1 MQCWNTVSPVTSIMP
16 FASHDGNGW
25 PRSVRALVLA
35 RAVNQ
40 LGAFAMSFLAVA
52 VVHVYG
58 ASLVAAGWV
67 VALFGLATVPSR
79 LVGGRL
85 ADRLGRRPTIVL
97 GLLGCSVAL
106 LVIAVSAGISGAAAG
121 AALLG
126 LAFEIYEPPSQAL
139 LAEMVAPE
147 RRPQAFGLLGA
158 ALAAAGVG
166 AGIIAALL
174 GGISLRLLFVAD
186 SATCVAAAV
195 LILLWVQEPPAAR
208 RAPSGGSPW
217 RDGRLLVMLG
227 IGTGFAFAWN
237 FSVTM
242 LPLTVAARGRSPA
255 DTGWLLAVA
264 ATVTIAGQ
272 RFLRGAA
279 ARPFLLM
286 AAGLVIVASGFAV
299 VAFADVIPLL
309 CVGAATVALGQV
321 FLLGPPYAV
330 VAGLADDGSR
340 ARYLAAYGTCWGIAQ
355 TLGPLAATRLLSI
368 GVPVAW
374 LTGTALC
381 VVLAA
386 LVPFAGRVL
395 ARLSSAPPAGPQHP
409 GLETAGAK

>member
-1 MQCWNTVSPVTSIMP
+1 MTAIMP
-16 FASHDGNGW
+16 FASHEGHGW
-25 PRSVRALVLA
+25 PRPVRALVVA

-52 VVHVYG
+52 LVHVYG
-58 ASLVAAGWV
+58 ASLITAGWV

-79 LVGGRL
+79 LAGGRM
-85 ADRLGRRPTIVL
+85 ADRFGRRPTIVL

-106 LVIAVSAGISGAAAG
+106 LVIAVSPGVSGAAAG

-166 AGIIAALL
+166 AGILAVLL
-174 GGISLRLLFVAD
+174 GGVSLRLLFVAD
-186 SATCVAAAV
+186 SVTCVAAAA
-195 LILLWVQEPPAAR
+195 LILLWVHEPSAAR
-208 RAPSGGSPW
+208 PTESGDNPW

-227 IGTGFAFAWN
+227 VGTGFAFAWN
-237 FSVTM
+237 LSVTA
-242 LPLTVAARGRSPA
+242 LPLTVAARGLGA
-255 DTGWLLAVA
+255 AETGWLLAVEA
-264 ATVTIAGQ
+264 AVAIAGQ

-279 ARPFLLM
+279 ARPFFMM
-286 AAGLVIVASGFAV
+286 ATGLAIVAAGFAV
-299 VAFADVIPLL
+299 VAFADVMPLL

-321 FLLGPPYAV
+321 FLLGPPYAI
-330 VAGLADDGSR
+330 VAGLADDLSR
-340 ARYLAAYGTCWGIAQ
+340 ARYMAAYGTCWGIAQ
-355 TLGPLAATRLLSI
+355 TFGPLAWTHLLSV

-374 LTGTALC
+374 LSGAALC
-381 VVLAA
+381 VLLAV
-386 LVPFAGRVL
+386 LVPFAGRAINL
-395 ARLSSAPPAGPQHP
+395 
-409 GLETAGAK
+409 AGAAQP

>member
-1 MQCWNTVSPVTSIMP
+1 MTAIMP
-16 FASHDGNGW
+16 FAGHEGGGW
-25 PRSVRALVLA
+25 PRPVRALVLA

-52 VVHVYG
+52 LVHVYG
-58 ASLVAAGWV
+58 ASLVTAGWV

-79 LVGGRL
+79 LAGGRM

-97 GLLGCSVAL
+97 GLLGCSVSL
-106 LVIAVSAGISGAAAG
+106 LVIAVSPGVGGAAAG

-166 AGIIAALL
+166 AGILAVLL
-174 GGISLRLLFVAD
+174 GGVSLRLLFVAD
-186 SATCVAAAV
+186 SATCVAAAA
-195 LILLWVQEPPAAR
+195 LILAWVHEPSTARPAT
-208 RAPSGGSPW
+208 SDGSPW
-217 RDGRLLVMLG
+217 RDSRLLAMLG
-227 IGTGFAFAWN
+227 VGTGFAFAGN
-237 FSVTM
+237 LSVTA
-242 LPLTVAARGRSPA
+242 LPLTVAARGLDPA
-255 DTGWLLAVA
+255 QTGWLLAVEA
-264 ATVTIAGQ
+264 VVTVAGQ

-279 ARPFLLM
+279 ARPFFLM
-286 AAGLVIVASGFAV
+286 AVGLAVVAAGFAV
-299 VAFADVIPLL
+299 VAFAGVIPLL
-309 CVGAATVALGQV
+309 CLGAAAMALGQV

-340 ARYLAAYGTCWGIAQ
+340 AGYLAAYGTCWGIAQ
-355 TLGPLAATRLLSI
+355 TLGPLASTRLLSI
-368 GVPVAW
+368 GVPLAW

-381 VVLAA
+381 VLLAA
-386 LVPFAGRVL
+386 LVPFAGRAVTMA
-395 ARLSSAPPAGPQHP
+395 ARRPARESG
-409 GLETAGAK
+409 TA

>member
-1 MQCWNTVSPVTSIMP
+1 
-16 FASHDGNGW
+16 
-25 PRSVRALVLA
+25 VLA

-52 VVHVYG
+52 LVHVYG
-58 ASLVAAGWV
+58 ASLLTAGWV

-79 LVGGRL
+79 LVGGRM
-85 ADRLGRRPTIVL
+85 AGRLGRRRTIVL

-106 LVIAVSAGISGAAAG
+106 LVIAVSPGIGGAATG

-166 AGIIAALL
+166 AGILAVLL
-174 GGISLRLLFVAD
+174 GGVSLRMLFVAD
-186 SATCVAAAV
+186 SVTCVAAAALV
-195 LILLWVQEPPAAR
+195 LLWVHEQPAAR
-208 RAPSGGSPW
+208 PATSDANPW
-217 RDGRLLVMLG
+217 RDARLLVMLG
-227 IGTGFAFAWN
+227 VGTGFALAWN
-237 FSVTM
+237 LSVTA
-242 LPLTVAARGRSPA
+242 LPLTVAARGLNPA
-255 DTGWLLAVA
+255 ETGWALASA
-264 ATVTIAGQ
+264 AAMTIVGQ

-279 ARPFLLM
+279 ARPFVLM
-286 AAGLVIVASGFAV
+286 AAGLVVVAAGFAV
-299 VAFADVIPLL
+299 VAFAAVLPLL
-309 CVGAATVALGQV
+309 CLGAATVALGQV

-340 ARYLAAYGTCWGIAQ
+340 ARYLAAFGTCWGIAQ

-368 GVPVAW
+368 GVPAAW
-374 LTGTALC
+374 LTGAALC

-386 LVPFAGRVL
+386 LVPFAGRAVAIAEHRY
-395 ARLSSAPPAGPQHP
+395 AREAA
-409 GLETAGAK
+409 AA

>member
-1 MQCWNTVSPVTSIMP
+1 MTAIMP
-16 FASHDGNGW
+16 FASHEDRGW
-25 PRSVRALVLA
+25 PRPVRALVLA

-52 VVHVYG
+52 LVHVYG
-58 ASLVAAGWV
+58 ASLITAGWV

-79 LVGGRL
+79 LAGGRM

-106 LVIAVSAGISGAAAG
+106 LVIAVSPGIAGAAAG
-121 AALLG
+121 AGLLG

-139 LAEMVAPE
+139 LAEMVAPDQ
-147 RRPQAFGLLGA
+147 RPQAFGLLGA

-166 AGIIAALL
+166 AGILAVLL
-174 GGISLRLLFVAD
+174 GGVSLRLLFVAD
-186 SATCVAAAV
+186 SVTCVAAAA
-195 LILLWVQEPPAAR
+195 LILLWVHEPSAAR
-208 RAPSGGSPW
+208 PATSGGNPW

-227 IGTGFAFAWN
+227 VGTGFALAWN
-237 FSVTM
+237 LSVTA
-242 LPLTVAARGRSPA
+242 LPLTVAARGLGPA
-255 DTGWLLAVA
+255 ETGWLLAVEA
-264 ATVTIAGQ
+264 AVAIAGQ

-279 ARPFLLM
+279 ARPFFLM
-286 AAGLVIVASGFAV
+286 AAGIAIVAAGFAV
-299 VAFADVIPLL
+299 VAFADVMQLL

-330 VAGLADDGSR
+330 VAGLADDVSR

-355 TLGPLAATRLLSI
+355 TLGPLAWTRLLSV

-374 LTGTALC
+374 LIGAALC
-381 VVLAA
+381 VVLTV
-386 LVPFAGRVL
+386 LVPFAGRAVNL
-395 ARLSSAPPAGPQHP
+395 
-409 GLETAGAK
+409 AGAPRGR